1 MCKFLSLINTSIAS
15 KVISLYSTDDLVL
28 DLSSVLGSAVQ
39 YDATA
44 SVAFGLIQ
52 TNTVLTNFIN
62 IVDGVNENDFTNGE
76 VCGVIDNADLD
87 SLPRGNYKVIIRVE
101 VVVGSTTTQKTILL
115 PITVNLKE
123 LV

>member
-1 MCKFLSLINTSIAS
+1 MCKFLSLINTGISS
-15 KVISLYSTDDLVL
+15 KVVSLYSTDDLVL
-28 DLSSVLGSAVQ
+28 DLSSVLGAAVK
-39 YDATA
+39 YDTTA
-44 SVAFGLIQ
+44 SVSFGLIQ
-52 TNTVLTNFIN
+52 TNTVLTNFVDV
-62 IVDGVNENDFTNGE
+62 VDGLNENDFANGV

-101 VVVGSTTTQKTILL
+101 AIVGSTSTQKTILL